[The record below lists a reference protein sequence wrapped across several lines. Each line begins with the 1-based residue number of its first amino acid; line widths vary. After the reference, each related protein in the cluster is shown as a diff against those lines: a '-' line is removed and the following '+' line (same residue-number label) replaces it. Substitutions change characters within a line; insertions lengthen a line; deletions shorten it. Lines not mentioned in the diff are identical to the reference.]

1 MDKRIRLASR
11 KERKEAIEEHL
22 DWLENEM
29 RIATIFY
36 ERRMTVLMN
45 ERTAAIQALTKII
58 REENERREHEDD

>member
-58 REENERREHEDD
+58 KEENERREHEDD

>member
-58 REENERREHEDD
+58 REENERKEHEDD